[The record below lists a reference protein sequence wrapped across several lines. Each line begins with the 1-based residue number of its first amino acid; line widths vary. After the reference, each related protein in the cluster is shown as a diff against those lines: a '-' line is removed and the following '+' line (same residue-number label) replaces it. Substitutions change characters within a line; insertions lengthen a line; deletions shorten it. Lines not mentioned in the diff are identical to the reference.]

1 MSDRINALPWQPW
14 SLKDFASQS
23 EAPLSESMPDISLLF
38 PNEPMEATAAVDEQQ
53 VLVNLQLEA
62 EKQGRQQG
70 FAKGLQ
76 EGLDKGYQ
84 TGWKKATSKRW
95 PMRSSNWHQ

>member
-62 EKQGRQQG
+62 EKQAASRGLPK
-70 FAKGLQ
+70 ACKKGWIRVT
-76 EGLDKGYQ
+76 KP
-84 TGWKKATSKRW
+84 GWKKATSKRW